1 MSENKKNKCSQ
12 MIILSLPRPEKQ
24 TDIMKLFKK
33 NILQQQY
40 LHTKTQKTKIW
51 IISFCVLKKKSI

>member
-1 MSENKKNKCSQ
+1 

-24 TDIMKLFKK
+24 TDIMKIFKK

-40 LHTKTQKTKIW
+40 LHTKTQKTKRNMDHFILC
-51 IISFCVLKKKSI
+51 IKKKIYLIA